1 MLNCILS
8 ARTAKRLLL
17 SMTGSYGETARKT
30 RAFNA
35 PAAILPRMKKP
46 VTA

>member
-1 MLNCILS
+1 MLEMHLTCPNC
-8 ARTAKRLLL
+8 KRLLL

>member
-1 MLNCILS
+1 MLEMHLTCPNCKKTFVVYDWQLW
-8 ARTAKRLLL
+8 R
-17 SMTGSYGETARKT
+17 ARKT